1 MNIFLKL
8 FKTENLQGFFNDIE
22 RYVHELNNSIDPIEM
37 IKNSYEKIFN
47 PTSGEILSR
56 HDSIQNKPTQTP
68 EKFVISTEE
77 SPTVDHSPF
86 NKNSLELRNINSR
99 LEKMHTEDL
108 GYNSY
113 SERHFA
119 NAKKTSNNTILGNT
133 EMINLKTHAHN
144 TDININKL
152 QRNRKNRNAR
162 ASTLITRTD
171 YGDFNYKRINHKNF
185 SLKVIDNNNFGL
197 KLIRANENF
206 QGSND

>member
-1 MNIFLKL
+1 M
-8 FKTENLQGFFNDIE
+8 DIKCKD
-22 RYVHELNNSIDPIEM
+22 I
-37 IKNSYEKIFN
+37 
-47 PTSGEILSR
+47 T
-56 HDSIQNKPTQTP
+56 
-68 EKFVISTEE
+68 
-77 SPTVDHSPF
+77 
-86 NKNSLELRNINSR
+86 
-99 LEKMHTEDL
+99 
-108 GYNSY
+108 
-113 SERHFA
+113 
-119 NAKKTSNNTILGNT
+119 
-133 EMINLKTHAHN
+133 